1 MDKKILIVQGNQI
14 TLLPRQSEDAYISL
28 TDIMKNFDN
37 EFAIYSWL
45 RNKNTVEFLGVWEQL
60 HNENFKGNEFVRFKN
75 EAGSN
80 NFNLTPKKWIEQAN
94 AIGMVIKSGKYG
106 GGTFAHRDIAI
117 NFCSWLSP
125 TFQLYLIKEFQR
137 LKEIETKEKQE
148 TLDWSLKRTLAKINY
163 RVHSDAVKN
172 YLIPP
177 KVSETNFEGL
187 YYANEADILNV
198 ALFGMTAKEWRELN
212 QNAKGNIRDE
222 ATTEQLLILSNLENI
237 NAEFIKSSMDKKE
250 RLRRLNETAIH
261 QMGLFV
267 DISPLKQLGEG
278 KE

>member
-163 RVHSDAVKN
+163 RVHSDAVKT

-177 KVSETNFEGL
+177 KVSETNLEGL

-198 ALFGMTAKEWRELN
+198 ALFGMTAKEWRETSP
-212 QNAKGNIRDE
+212 NAKGNIRDE
-222 ATTEQLLILSNLENI
+222 ATTEQLLVLSNLENI
-237 NAEFIKSSMDKKE
+237 NAEFIKSGMDKKE

-267 DISPLKQLGEG
+267 DINPLKQLGEG
-278 KE
+278 K

>member
-237 NAEFIKSSMDKKE
+237 NAEFIKSGMDKKE

>member
-94 AIGMVIKSGKYG
+94 AIGMVIKAGKYG

-163 RVHSDAVKN
+163 RVHSDAVKT

-177 KVSETNFEGL
+177 KVSETNLEGL

-198 ALFGMTAKEWRELN
+198 ALFGMTAKEWRETN
-212 QNAKGNIRDE
+212 PNAKGNIRDD
-222 ATTEQLLILSNLENI
+222 ATTEQLLVLSNLENI
-237 NAEFIKSSMDKKE
+237 NAEFIKSGMDKKE

-261 QMGLFV
+261 QMGLFM
-267 DISPLKQLGEG
+267 DINPLKQLGEG
-278 KE
+278 K

>member
-148 TLDWSLKRTLAKINY
+148 SLDWSLKRTLAKINY

-237 NAEFIKSSMDKKE
+237 NAEFIKSGMDKKE